1 VNSFKKR
8 TARIANNLS
17 RSVRERKNVPL
28 LLLAAVLTVVFGRI
42 LITRKMIEPG
52 STLDEMFLGFAIEM
66 GGAVIV
72 FLILEQ
78 GIERIRR
85 LSIFEVGEQPEL
97 PVAKFIEDVRKASDQ
112 VRILDTWTCLI
123 NEDEYR
129 KDFEPALKEAIRNG
143 AKVEILLIEPDS
155 EGARQRAAELEDSG
169 IDVIEEIR
177 RCLRRF
183 GRLQQEV
190 EEEITN
196 SGDGQKHL
204 EIKLYNASP
213 SIYLHWCD
221 DQTYWSFF
229 SVNKRADKTPQLE
242 VPISAHLG
250 RYLAHRFD
258 ELWEDDDTRPLDQ
271 YLQSVRNGA

>member
-1 VNSFKKR
+1 MNPLKSYTDRF
-8 TARIANNLS
+8 
-17 RSVRERKNVPL
+17 RSYVHRSIRGRRNVSL
-28 LLLAAVLTVVFGRI
+28 LLLVALLVLVFNEVLTRKDALPTESTFGDV
-42 LITRKMIEPG
+42 L
-52 STLDEMFLGFAIEM
+52 LGFAIEM
-66 GGAVIV
+66 GGAVVV

-78 GIERIRR
+78 GIEKIRR

-97 PVAKFIEDVRKASDQ
+97 PIAKFIEDVRKASDQ

-155 EGARQRAAELEDSG
+155 EGARQRAAELGGSG

-242 VPISAHLG
+242 VPISAQLG

-271 YLQSVRNGA
+271 YLQSVRNRA